1 MHWEKMG
8 TGLYKLIGC
17 RLEIEITECERVWSV
32 WIDGSKSAQE
42 FHTLK
47 QAKNFVS
54 TVLDAAEGIAGIR
67 FFKNP

>member
-1 MHWEKMG
+1 MHWEKIG

-17 RLEIEITECERVWSV
+17 RLEIEITERERVWSV
-32 WIDGSKSAQE
+32 WIDGNKSAQE

-54 TVLDAAEGIAGIR
+54 AVLDAAEGIAGIK
-67 FFKNP
+67 FFQNP